1 MSLNKVILVGRV
13 GQDPEIRA
21 TQTGVPVANFTLA
34 TNDYWRDKSTGERR
48 ERTEW
53 HRIVAWDRQAQ
64 FCGDYV
70 RKGMLI
76 LVEGSLQ
83 TRSWEGK
90 DGQKRS
96 TTEIRIQNIQML
108 ERKGSTGDSDGMSDD
123 LPPDDLPPEGD
134 VPF

>member
-1 MSLNKVILVGRV
+1 MSMNKVILVGRV
-13 GQDPEIRA
+13 GQDPDVRA
-21 TQTGVPVANFTLA
+21 TQSGVPVTNFSLA
-34 TNDYWRDKSTGERR
+34 TNEYWKDKATGERR

-64 FCGDYV
+64 FCADYL
-70 RKGMLI
+70 RKGMLL

-90 DGQKRS
+90 DGQKRY
-96 TTEIRIQNIQML
+96 TTEIRAQNIQFL
-108 ERKGSTGDSDGMSDD
+108 EKKGTTDTTDFSDD
-123 LPPDDLPPEGD
+123 EMPPEDPSPEGD